1 MKNRSG
7 TSRSPFPGLLAS
19 AAALISS
26 GTALAAGAP
35 IEPYLMASQQD
46 EIALA
51 RTAAPPS
58 IAGHATVL
66 VLGKRGYITA
76 VKGTNGFVCFVTRSW
91 DNETNSKSAVFW
103 NPRFRAPFCYNAPGA
118 RSLLPGYLTR
128 TRWVIAG
135 ASQKEIAARDRTAWA
150 AGKFPRPAPGAICY
164 MMSKLGDLGG
174 GPWHPHVM
182 FYFPEGQTP
191 SWGANLKGVPIMAGT
206 GHHNTVFFVELPYW
220 SDGTPDSGK
229 E

>member
-1 MKNRSG
+1 MKKRL
-7 TSRSPFPGLLAS
+7 SPPCASFLGLLAS
-19 AAALISS
+19 AAALIP
-26 GTALAAGAP
+26 AAAAMP
-35 IEPYLMASQQD
+35 PVQPYLMASRQA
-46 EIALA
+46 EIVLA
-51 RTAAPPS
+51 RTAAPAS
-58 IAGHATVL
+58 IAEHATVL
-66 VLGKRGYITA
+66 VLGRQGYVTA

-103 NPRFRAPFCYNAPGA
+103 NPKFRAPFCYNAPGA

-135 ASQKEIAARDRTAWA
+135 ASEKEIAARDRTAWA
-150 AGKFPRPAPGAICY
+150 AGKFARPAPGAICY